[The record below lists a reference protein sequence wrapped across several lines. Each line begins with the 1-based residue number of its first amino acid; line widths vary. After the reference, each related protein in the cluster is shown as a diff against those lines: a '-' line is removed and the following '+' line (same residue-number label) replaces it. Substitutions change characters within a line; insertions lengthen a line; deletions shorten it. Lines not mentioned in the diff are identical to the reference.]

1 MAVSPVS
8 RCTPVSAIL
17 LLNLFLASFTSGQ
30 EICSGIRGHRVTYL
44 PISGELRTNALD
56 HRTDLGDPD
65 HIVKLQ
71 GTLHYPA
78 GDTLKNRPTL
88 IFNHGHEQKRGEA
101 CEIVEFFTG
110 KGWVVFT
117 PLRRGHFIPE
127 SGDRAPIRSTGI
139 YVDDFVDFCS
149 RSEEDAENTD
159 PPVWVHL
166 YRGSPFCRPGAPT
179 DPAERRSAVEL
190 FYLREQKI
198 DARDAITYLKSL
210 PPVSTGAV
218 SRSWKLV
225 DPTNIVVL
233 GHSYGGA
240 LTVFMNEVDYGQSVA
255 IDIAGAELSWDN
267 SDEPY
272 WSIDLKDAMQNQQ
285 RPIFLLQAKNGK
297 YLSPTKELFK
307 IGVNKEYRVQAA
319 IYGPAPA
326 CADTDSDG
334 LCDADTTKTVFKDI
348 HSNFIGVQEQVES
361 WGPTVLDF
369 AKRNQRSIP

>member
-1 MAVSPVS
+1 MKENKLKTLSAVTAV
-8 RCTPVSAIL
+8 L
-17 LLNLFLASFTSGQ
+17 LLNIFLASAVSAQ
-30 EICSGIRGHRVTYL
+30 EICNGVSGHRVTYL

-56 HRTDLGDPD
+56 HRTDPYDPY
-65 HIVKLQ
+65 HVVKLQ

-78 GDTLKNRPTL
+78 GDPLKNRPAL
-88 IFNHGHEQKRGEA
+88 IFNHGHEQERTEA
-101 CEIVEFFTG
+101 CEIVRFFTG

-117 PLRRGHFIPE
+117 PLRRGHFIP
-127 SGDRAPIRSTGI
+127 GTDDRAGIRSTGI
-139 YVDDFVDFCS
+139 YVDDFVNFCS
-149 RSEEDAENTD
+149 RSLAEAEATD
-159 PPVWVHL
+159 PPLWIHL
-166 YRGSPFCRPGAPT
+166 YRGSAFCRPGAPT
-179 DPAERRSAVEL
+179 DTAERRSAVEL

-198 DARDAITYLKSL
+198 DVRDAITYLKSL
-210 PPVSTGAV
+210 APVASGV
-218 SRSWKLV
+218 VNRNWKLV

-267 SDEPY
+267 PDEPY
-272 WSIDLKDAMQNQQ
+272 WSIDLQDAMQNQK

-326 CADTDSDG
+326 CTDSDG
-334 LCDADTTKTVFKDI
+334 DGLCDSDPTKTVFKSI
-348 HSNFIGVQEQVES
+348 HSNFIGDTGQVES

-369 AKRNQRSIP
+369 AKRNQR